1 MKSSPILRAF
11 SAPLL
16 VVLALVSLLLL
27 LRGHNAPGG
36 GFVAGLLMAAAFAF
50 HGLAHGPEAM
60 LRALRVRPF
69 TLSGIGMF
77 LALGGALAGVV
88 AGGTLLEGLWSP
100 FTVPGVGKLGSVLA
114 FDIGVVLVVL
124 GSTLGIVLRLW
135 CEVETDVPSSM
146 EDLS

>member
-16 VVLALVSLLLL
+16 VVLALVSLLVL
-27 LRGHNAPGG
+27 LRGHNEPGG
-36 GFVAGLLMAAAFAF
+36 GFIAGLLMAAAFAF

-69 TLSGIGMF
+69 TLSGTGM
-77 LALGGALAGVV
+77 LMALGAALSGIF
-88 AGGTLLEGLWSP
+88 AGGALLEGLWFP
-100 FTVPGVGKLGSVLA
+100 FTVPGVGKVGNVLV
-114 FDIGVVLVVL
+114 FDIGVFLVVL
-124 GSTLGIVLRLW
+124 GSSLGIILRLW
-135 CEVETDVPSSM
+135 SEVESDTPPSM